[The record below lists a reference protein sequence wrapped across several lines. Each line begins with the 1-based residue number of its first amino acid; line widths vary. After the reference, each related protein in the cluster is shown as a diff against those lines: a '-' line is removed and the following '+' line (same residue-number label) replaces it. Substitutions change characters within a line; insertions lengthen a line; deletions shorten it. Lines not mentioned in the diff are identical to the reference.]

1 MDKLTILQLEQTIEE
16 MQHRVENWKKDVVLQ
31 NESLAELLEIK
42 GNYEK
47 EYSEINE
54 QIAGTGYAR
63 LEEQLKSLE
72 ENLSLLERSKNKW
85 DGICARLNG
94 WKM

>member
-1 MDKLTILQLEQTIEE
+1 MGTCNALRTTETYTTENFTLIQLEEERQKLKKKELLNCHYRMDKLTILQLEQTIEE

-47 EYSEINE
+47 E
-54 QIAGTGYAR
+54 
-63 LEEQLKSLE
+63 
-72 ENLSLLERSKNKW
+72 
-85 DGICARLNG
+85 
-94 WKM
+94 

>member
-72 ENLSLLERSKNKW
+72 ENLSLLERSKTS
-85 DGICARLNG
+85 GMVSVQG
-94 WKM
+94 